1 MNKQYPVPS
10 VFDYTDY
17 RRYLA
22 DYYRESK
29 RAIKAFS
36 YRYFTKKAGI
46 NSVGLYKDI
55 VEGRQKLGRAFI
67 YKFSSAMNHSKKE
80 AEYFENMVFFNESTS
95 ADERTLYFERMISCQ
110 KTSATNIDVTK
121 YEYYTKWYYSAIRAL
136 ISLGR
141 FSDTEKCYKKIASM
155 LNPRIQPDEVKN
167 ALLLLERLGFICKDD
182 DGIFTLTD
190 QSITTGILK
199 PHTNVLLM
207 NVVNFQK
214 EVMALANES
223 IDRFGIDRI
232 NLSTLTLGISEATV
246 NVVKE
251 ELAVLRNKIATLAK
265 NDSSADRVY
274 QLNMQFF
281 PMSDP
286 LKKEDDNA

>member
-29 RAIKAFS
+29 RVIKAFS

-121 YEYYTKWYYSAIRAL
+121 YEYYSKWYYSAIRAL

-141 FSDTEKCYKKIASM
+141 FSDNEKCYKKIGSI

-167 ALLLLERLGFICKDD
+167 ALLLLDRLGFISKDKNE
-182 DGIFTLTD
+182 IFTLTD
-190 QSITTGILK
+190 PSITTGVLK